1 MSLLLFIRD
10 AVPITHNGVR
20 NAQNE
25 PLFRPILSPGCQYQ
39 SGSKFYLWQITPHPV
54 KGNELMKRLPVG
66 IQTFR
71 DIVQNDYLYVDKTE
85 KIFDLVN
92 NPKGV
97 YFFSRPR
104 RFGKS
109 LLISTLNEI
118 FEGEKELFKDLWIS
132 KADYAWEKH
141 PVVRI
146 DFSKSKAKN
155 SNELINYI
163 VYQLDKT
170 ALQYGI
176 KLEQTQYD
184 IKFDE
189 LLTKLSEINKVVVLI
204 DEYDKPVIDNIENKQ
219 LAIEL
224 REILKGFYTIIKAC
238 DEHIRFVLLTGVS
251 KFSKAGVFSGL
262 NNLKDISMNAGY
274 SSLLGIT
281 RQEMESCFK
290 EHIDQFLESEGIDKS
305 ELIKKIKY
313 WYDGFCF
320 SRSCEKVFNPFS
332 LLLLFDNSEFS
343 NYWFESATPSFL
355 IKVIKE
361 KDFDITRLKE
371 MEVRE
376 ESFGTYELENLAV
389 LPLLFQTGY
398 LTIKEYDK
406 DFMTYIL
413 GYPNF
418 EVENSFQYSLL
429 SSYSGIHV
437 DGYLIDLIRT
447 LRNEDFETFFD
458 TLKIFFA
465 DIPYDLHIK
474 KEKYYQTVFY
484 LIFSLIGL
492 KVEAEVKTNKGRID
506 AVIIDKDIYIFE
518 FKFNGDKDQ
527 ALNQIKE
534 KKYFEK
540 YQGKGKKIYLFG
552 VEFADR
558 NVGEW
563 VVEKTF

>member
-1 MSLLLFIRD
+1 
-10 AVPITHNGVR
+10 
-20 NAQNE
+20 
-25 PLFRPILSPGCQYQ
+25 
-39 SGSKFYLWQITPHPV
+39 
-54 KGNELMKRLPVG
+54 MKRLPIG

-97 YFFSRPR
+97 YFLSRPR

-118 FEGEKELFKDLWIS
+118 FEGNKDLFKGLWIYE
-132 KADYAWEKH
+132 ADYAWEKH
-141 PVVRI
+141 PIVRI
-146 DFSKSKAKN
+146 DFSKSKARN
-155 SNELINYI
+155 SDELINYI

-170 ALQYGI
+170 AQLYGI
-176 KLEQTQYD
+176 TLEQTQYD

-189 LLTKLSEINKVVVLI
+189 LLTKLSGINKVVVLI
-204 DEYDKPVIDNIENKQ
+204 DEYDKPIIDNIENKE

-238 DEHIRFVLLTGVS
+238 DEYIRFVLLTGVS

-262 NNLKDISMNAGY
+262 NNLKDISMDTRY

-281 RQEMESCFK
+281 RQEMESSFK
-290 EHIDQFLESEGIDKS
+290 EYIDQFAKTEDVSKS
-305 ELIKKIKY
+305 ELVEKITC

-332 LLLLFDNSEFS
+332 ILLLFDNARFS

-355 IKVIKE
+355 IKLIKE
-361 KDFDITRLKE
+361 KEFDLTGLDGVNIS
-371 MEVRE
+371 
-376 ESFGTYELENLAV
+376 ESAFSSYEIENLKII
-389 LPLLFQTGY
+389 PILFQTGY
-398 LTIKEYDK
+398 LTITKYNKERMEY
-406 DFMTYIL
+406 TL
-413 GYPNF
+413 AYPNF
-418 EVENSFQYSLL
+418 EVKNSMTECLAEAYSFVERELV
-429 SSYSGIHV
+429 H
-437 DGYLIDLIRT
+437 GYAWKLIDA
-447 LRNEDFETFFD
+447 LRDQDFETFFD
-458 TLKIFFA
+458 TLRIFFA
-465 DIPYDLHIK
+465 NIPYDLQIS

-518 FKFNGDKDQ
+518 FKFEGDKDQ
-527 ALNQIKE
+527 ALNQIKD
-534 KKYFEK
+534 KRYFEK
-540 YQGKGKKIYLFG
+540 YQGEGKKIYLFG

-563 VVEKTF
+563 VVEKTP

>member
-1 MSLLLFIRD
+1 M
-10 AVPITHNGVR
+10 
-20 NAQNE
+20 
-25 PLFRPILSPGCQYQ
+25 
-39 SGSKFYLWQITPHPV
+39 

-71 DIVQNDYLYVDKTE
+71 DIVQNDYLYVDKTD

-118 FEGEKELFKDLWIS
+118 FEGEKELFKDLWIY

-141 PVVRI
+141 PVIRI
-146 DFSKSKAKN
+146 DFSKSKAR
-155 SNELINYI
+155 SANELINYI
-163 VYQLDKT
+163 VYQLEKT
-170 ALQYGI
+170 ALLYGI
-176 KLEQTQYD
+176 QLEQTQYD

-204 DEYDKPVIDNIENKQ
+204 DEYDKPIIDNIENKE
-219 LAIEL
+219 LAVEL

-238 DEHIRFVLLTGVS
+238 DEYIKFVLLTGVS

-262 NNLKDISMNAGY
+262 NNLEDISMDARY

-281 RQEMESCFK
+281 REEMEGSFK
-290 EHIDQFLESEGIDKS
+290 EYIDQFAESEGSSKS
-305 ELIKKIKY
+305 ELIEKITY

-332 LLLLFDNSEFS
+332 LLLLFKKLSFG

-355 IKVIKE
+355 IKLIKE
-361 KDFDITRLKE
+361 KDLDLSRLDGVK
-371 MEVRE
+371 VD
-376 ESFGTYELENLAV
+376 ESAFGSYEIENLKV
-389 LPLLFQTGY
+389 VPILFQTGY
-398 LTIKEYDK
+398 LTITDYDK
-406 DFMTYIL
+406 ERMEYIL
-413 GYPNF
+413 AYPNF
-418 EVENSFQYSLL
+418 EVKNSMIKCLAEAYSYVERELV
-429 SSYSGIHV
+429 H
-437 DGYLIDLIRT
+437 GYAWKLIDA
-447 LRNEDFETFFD
+447 LREHDFELFFD
-458 TLKIFFA
+458 TLRVFFA
-465 DIPYDLHIK
+465 DIPYDLHINR
-474 KEKYYQTVFY
+474 EKYYQTIFY

-492 KVEAEVKTNKGRID
+492 KVKAEVKTNKGRID

-518 FKFNGDKDQ
+518 FKFNGDKDN
-527 ALNQIKE
+527 ALKQIRD

-540 YQGKGKKIYLFG
+540 YQGVGKEIYLFG
-552 VEFADR
+552 VEFTDR
-558 NVGEW
+558 NIDNW
-563 VVEKTF
+563 VIEKL

>member
-1 MSLLLFIRD
+1 
-10 AVPITHNGVR
+10 
-20 NAQNE
+20 
-25 PLFRPILSPGCQYQ
+25 
-39 SGSKFYLWQITPHPV
+39 
-54 KGNELMKRLPVG
+54 MKRLPVG

-71 DIVQNDYLYVDKTE
+71 KLIDGNYLYVDKTE
-85 KIFDLVN
+85 YIHKLIVQ
-92 NPKGV
+92 GSV
-97 YFFSRPR
+97 YFLSRPR

-118 FEGEKELFKDLWIS
+118 FEGEKELFKDLWIY

-146 DFSKSKAKN
+146 DFSKEKAENKDD
-155 SNELINYI
+155 LKGFIL
-163 VYQLDKT
+163 YQLKNIADK
-170 ALQYGI
+170 YGI
-176 KLEQTQYD
+176 SLTRDKYYEA
-184 IKFDE
+184 FDE
-189 LLTKLSEINKVVVLI
+189 LLTQLSQINKVVILI
-204 DEYDKPVIDNIENKQ
+204 DEYDKPIIDNIENKE
-219 LAIEL
+219 LAVEF

-262 NNLKDISMNAGY
+262 NNLEDISMDARY

-281 RQEMESCFK
+281 REEMEGSFK
-290 EHIDQFLESEGIDKS
+290 EYIDQFAESEGVSKY
-305 ELIKKIKY
+305 ELIKKITY

-320 SRSCEKVFNPFS
+320 SGTCEKVFNPFS
-332 LLLLFDNSEFS
+332 ALLLFKKLSFR

-355 IKVIKE
+355 IKLMKE
-361 KDFDITRLKE
+361 ENFDIKRLKE

-376 ESFGTYELENLAV
+376 ESFGAYELENLAV

-429 SSYSGIHV
+429 NSYSGIHV
-437 DGYLIDLIRT
+437 DGYLIDLIRA
-447 LRNEDFETFFD
+447 LRNDDFETFFD
-458 TLKIFFA
+458 TLRIFFA
-465 DIPYDLHIK
+465 DIPYDLHIS
-474 KEKYYQTVFY
+474 KEKYYQTIFY

-492 KVEAEVKTNKGRID
+492 KVKAEVKTNKGRID

-527 ALNQIKE
+527 ALNQIKD

-540 YQGKGKKIYLFG
+540 YQGVGKEIYLSG
-552 VEFADR
+552 VEFTDR
-558 NVGEW
+558 NIGNW
-563 VVEKTF
+563 VIEKL

>member
-1 MSLLLFIRD
+1 
-10 AVPITHNGVR
+10 
-20 NAQNE
+20 
-25 PLFRPILSPGCQYQ
+25 
-39 SGSKFYLWQITPHPV
+39 
-54 KGNELMKRLPVG
+54 MKRLPIG

-71 DIVQNDYLYVDKTE
+71 DIIQNDYLYVDKT
-85 KIFDLVN
+85 KKLFDLVS

-109 LLISTLNEI
+109 LLISMLNEI
-118 FEGEKELFKDLWIS
+118 FEGEKELFNGLWIY
-132 KADYAWEKH
+132 KADYAWKKH
-141 PVVRI
+141 PVLRI
-146 DFSKSKAKN
+146 DFSRKRAESRDDLKDFILYRLKIIA
-155 SNELINYI
+155 
-163 VYQLDKT
+163 DK
-170 ALQYGI
+170 YGVS
-176 KLEQTQYD
+176 LERNQYD
-184 IKFDE
+184 EAFDE
-189 LLTKLSEINKVVVLI
+189 LLTKLSGINKVVVLI
-204 DEYDKPVIDNIENKQ
+204 DEYDKPIIDNIENKD
-219 LAIEL
+219 LAVEL

-305 ELIKKIKY
+305 ELIKKITY

-332 LLLLFDNSEFS
+332 MLLLFDNAEFG

-355 IKVIKE
+355 IKLIKE
-361 KDFDITRLKE
+361 KSFDIKKIQGL
-371 MEVRE
+371 EVRE
-376 ESFGTYELENLAV
+376 EDLSTYEIESLSAV
-389 LPLLFQTGY
+389 PLLFQTGY
-398 LTIKEYDK
+398 LTIKEYDN
-406 DFMTYIL
+406 DFMTYRL

-418 EVENSFQYSLL
+418 EVENSFQYALL
-429 SSYSGIHV
+429 RSYSYTETN
-437 DGYLIDLIRT
+437 GYLVSLIRA
-447 LRNEDFETFFD
+447 LRNDNFDAFFE

-465 DIPYDLHIK
+465 DIPYDLHIDM
-474 KEKYYQTVFY
+474 EKYYQTIFY

-518 FKFNGDKDQ
+518 FKFNGDKNK
-527 ALNQIKE
+527 ALRQIND

-540 YQGKGKKIYLFG
+540 YQGAGKETYLFG

-563 VVEKTF
+563 VVEKI

>member
-1 MSLLLFIRD
+1 
-10 AVPITHNGVR
+10 
-20 NAQNE
+20 
-25 PLFRPILSPGCQYQ
+25 
-39 SGSKFYLWQITPHPV
+39 
-54 KGNELMKRLPVG
+54 MKRLPIG

-71 DIVQNDYLYVDKTE
+71 KLIDGNYLYVDKTE
-85 KIFDLVN
+85 CIHKLIVQ
-92 NPKGV
+92 GSV

-118 FEGEKELFKDLWIS
+118 FEGEKELFKGLWIY

-146 DFSKSKAKN
+146 DFSKKKAENKDD
-155 SNELINYI
+155 LKGFILH
-163 VYQLDKT
+163 QLRNIAKK
-170 ALQYGI
+170 YGI
-176 KLEQTQYD
+176 LLERGQYD
-184 IKFDE
+184 EAFDE

-204 DEYDKPVIDNIENKQ
+204 DEYDKPIIDNIENKE

-262 NNLKDISMNAGY
+262 NNLEDISMDARY

-281 RQEMESCFK
+281 KEEMGDSFK
-290 EHIDQFLESEGIDKS
+290 KYIDQLAKTEGISKF
-305 ELIKKIKY
+305 ELIEKIRY

-332 LLLLFDNSEFS
+332 ALLLFKKLSFGS
-343 NYWFESATPSFL
+343 YWFESATPSFL
-355 IKVIKE
+355 IKLMKE
-361 KDFDITRLKE
+361 KNFDVKRLKE
-371 MEVRE
+371 MELRE
-376 ESFGTYELENLAV
+376 EAFGAYELENLAA

-406 DFMTYIL
+406 AFMTYIL

-418 EVENSFQYSLL
+418 EVENSFQYALL

-437 DGYLIDLIRT
+437 DGYLIDLVRT
-447 LRNEDFETFFD
+447 LQNDDFETFFD
-458 TLKIFFA
+458 TLRIFFA

-474 KEKYYQTVFY
+474 KEKYYQTIFY

-506 AVIIDKDIYIFE
+506 AVIIDKEIYIFE
-518 FKFNGDKDQ
+518 FKFDGDKDQ

-552 VEFADR
+552 VEFIDR
-558 NVGEW
+558 NVGKW
-563 VVEKTF
+563 VVEKI

>member
-1 MSLLLFIRD
+1 MKKL
-10 AVPITHNGVR
+10 PI
-20 NAQNE
+20 
-25 PLFRPILSPGCQYQ
+25 
-39 SGSKFYLWQITPHPV
+39 
-54 KGNELMKRLPVG
+54 G

-85 KIFDLVN
+85 KIFDLVK

-97 YFFSRPR
+97 YFLSRPR

-118 FEGEKELFKDLWIS
+118 FEGNKELFKGLWIYE
-132 KADYAWEKH
+132 ADYAWKKH

-146 DFSKSKAKN
+146 DFSKSKARN
-155 SNELINYI
+155 SDELINYI

-170 ALQYGI
+170 ALLYGI
-176 KLEQTQYD
+176 TLEQTQYD

-189 LLTKLSEINKVVVLI
+189 LLTKLSGINKVVVLI
-204 DEYDKPVIDNIENKQ
+204 DEYDKPIIDNIENKE

-238 DEHIRFVLLTGVS
+238 DEYIRFVLLTGVS

-262 NNLKDISMNAGY
+262 NNLKDISMDTRY

-281 RQEMESCFK
+281 GEEMESGFK
-290 EHIDQFLESEGIDKS
+290 EYIDQFTKTEGVGKS
-305 ELIKKIKY
+305 ELIEKITC

-332 LLLLFDNSEFS
+332 MLLLFDNARFG

-355 IKVIKE
+355 IKLIKE
-361 KDFDITRLKE
+361 KDFDLTGLDGVNIS
-371 MEVRE
+371 
-376 ESFGTYELENLAV
+376 ESAFSSYEIENLKII
-389 LPLLFQTGY
+389 PILFQTGY
-398 LTIKEYDK
+398 LTITGYNKERMEY
-406 DFMTYIL
+406 TL
-413 GYPNF
+413 AYPNF
-418 EVENSFQYSLL
+418 EVKNSMTECLAEAYSFVESELV
-429 SSYSGIHV
+429 H
-437 DGYLIDLIRT
+437 GYAWKLIDT
-447 LRNEDFETFFD
+447 LRDQDFETFFD

-527 ALNQIKE
+527 ALNQIKD
-534 KKYFEK
+534 KGYFEK
-540 YQGKGKKIYLFG
+540 YQGEGKKIYLFG
-552 VEFADR
+552 VEFTNR

-563 VVEKTF
+563 VVEKTP

>member
-1 MSLLLFIRD
+1 
-10 AVPITHNGVR
+10 
-20 NAQNE
+20 
-25 PLFRPILSPGCQYQ
+25 
-39 SGSKFYLWQITPHPV
+39 
-54 KGNELMKRLPVG
+54 MKRLPIG

-71 DIVQNDYLYVDKTE
+71 KLIDGNYLYVDKTE
-85 KIFDLVN
+85 HIHRLIVQ
-92 NPKGV
+92 GSV

-118 FEGEKELFKDLWIS
+118 FEGEKELFKGLWIY

-146 DFSKSKAKN
+146 DFSKKKAENKDD
-155 SNELINYI
+155 LKGFILH
-163 VYQLDKT
+163 QLRNIAKK
-170 ALQYGI
+170 YGI
-176 KLEQTQYD
+176 LLERGQYD
-184 IKFDE
+184 EAFDE

-204 DEYDKPVIDNIENKQ
+204 DEYDKPIIDNIENKE

-262 NNLKDISMNAGY
+262 NNLEDISMDARY

-281 RQEMESCFK
+281 KEEMGDSFK
-290 EHIDQFLESEGIDKS
+290 KYIDQLAKTEGISKF
-305 ELIKKIKY
+305 ELIEKITY

-332 LLLLFDNSEFS
+332 ALLLFKKLSFGS
-343 NYWFESATPSFL
+343 YWFESATPSFL
-355 IKVIKE
+355 IKLMKE
-361 KDFDITRLKE
+361 KNFDVKRLKE
-371 MEVRE
+371 MELRE
-376 ESFGTYELENLAV
+376 EAFGAYELENLAA

-406 DFMTYIL
+406 AFMTYIL

-418 EVENSFQYSLL
+418 EVENSFQYALL
-429 SSYSGIHV
+429 SSYSNMHI
-437 DGYLIDLIRT
+437 DGYLIDLIRA
-447 LRNEDFETFFD
+447 LRNDNFETFFD
-458 TLKIFFA
+458 TLRVFFA
-465 DIPYDLHIK
+465 NIPYDLQIS

-506 AVIIDKDIYIFE
+506 AVIIDKEIYIFE
-518 FKFNGDKDQ
+518 FKFDGDKNQ

-552 VEFADR
+552 VEFIDR
-558 NVGEW
+558 NVGKW
-563 VVEKTF
+563 VVEKI

>member
-1 MSLLLFIRD
+1 M
-10 AVPITHNGVR
+10 
-20 NAQNE
+20 
-25 PLFRPILSPGCQYQ
+25 
-39 SGSKFYLWQITPHPV
+39 
-54 KGNELMKRLPVG
+54 MKRLPIG

-97 YFFSRPR
+97 YFLSRPR

-109 LLISTLNEI
+109 LLISILNEI
-118 FEGEKELFKDLWIS
+118 FEGNKELFKYQWIY
-132 KADYAWEKH
+132 KADYAWKKH
-141 PVVRI
+141 PVVKI
-146 DFSKSKAKN
+146 DFSKKKAENKDDLKGFILNQLKN
-155 SNELINYI
+155 I
-163 VYQLDKT
+163 
-170 ALQYGI
+170 AGRYGI
-176 KLEQTQYD
+176 SLERDQYD
-184 IKFDE
+184 KAFDE
-189 LLTKLSEINKVVVLI
+189 LFIKLNGINKVVVLI
-204 DEYDKPVIDNIENKQ
+204 DEYDKPIIDNIENKE
-219 LAIEL
+219 LAVEL
-224 REILKGFYTIIKAC
+224 REILKGFYAIIKAC
-238 DEHIRFVLLTGVS
+238 DEYIRFVLLTGVS

-262 NNLKDISMNAGY
+262 NNLEDISMDKRY

-281 RQEMESCFK
+281 REEMADSFE
-290 EHIDQFLESEGIDKS
+290 EYIDQFAESEGVSKS
-305 ELIKKIKY
+305 ELIEKITY

-320 SRSCEKVFNPFS
+320 SRSCKKVFNPFS
-332 LLLLFDNSEFS
+332 ALLLFKKLSFG
-343 NYWFESATPSFL
+343 NYWFQSATPSFL
-355 IKVIKE
+355 IKLMRRKN
-361 KDFDITRLKE
+361 FDIRRLKK

-376 ESFGTYELENLAV
+376 ESFGAYELENPAV

-418 EVENSFQYSLL
+418 EVENSFQYALL
-429 SSYSGIHV
+429 SSYSSTQV

-447 LRNEDFETFFD
+447 LRNNDFETFFD
-458 TLKIFFA
+458 TLRIFFA

-484 LIFSLIGL
+484 LIFSLVGL

-518 FKFNGDKDQ
+518 FKFDGDKDQ
-527 ALNQIKE
+527 ALNQIKD

-552 VEFADR
+552 VGFANR
-558 NVGEW
+558 NVDEW
-563 VVEKTF
+563 VVEKE

>member
-1 MSLLLFIRD
+1 
-10 AVPITHNGVR
+10 
-20 NAQNE
+20 
-25 PLFRPILSPGCQYQ
+25 
-39 SGSKFYLWQITPHPV
+39 
-54 KGNELMKRLPVG
+54 MKRLPIG
-66 IQTFR
+66 IQTFC
-71 DIVQNDYLYVDKTE
+71 DIVLNNYLYVDKTE

-97 YFFSRPR
+97 YFLSRPR

-118 FEGEKELFKDLWIS
+118 FEGNKELFKGLWIY

-146 DFSKSKAKN
+146 DFSKSKARN
-155 SNELINYI
+155 SDELINYI

-170 ALQYGI
+170 AQLYGI
-176 KLEQTQYD
+176 TLEQTQYD

-189 LLTKLSEINKVVVLI
+189 LLTKLSGINKVVVLI
-204 DEYDKPVIDNIENKQ
+204 DEYDKPIIDNIENKE

-238 DEHIRFVLLTGVS
+238 DEYIRFVLLTGVS

-262 NNLKDISMNAGY
+262 NNLKDLSMGMKY

-281 RQEMESCFK
+281 REEMEDSFK
-290 EHIDQFLESEGIDKS
+290 DHIDRFAETESVS
-305 ELIKKIKY
+305 NAELIKKITY

-320 SRSCEKVFNPFS
+320 SGTCEKVFNPFS
-332 LLLLFDNSEFS
+332 MLLLYDNARFS

-355 IKVIKE
+355 IKLMKE
-361 KDFDITRLKE
+361 RDFDIMRLKE

-376 ESFGTYELENLAV
+376 ESFGAYELENLAV
-389 LPLLFQTGY
+389 LPILFQTGY

-406 DFMTYIL
+406 TFMTYIL

-418 EVENSFQYSLL
+418 EVENSFQYALL
-429 SSYSGIHV
+429 NSYSNMHI
-437 DGYLIDLIRT
+437 DGYLIDLIRA
-447 LRNEDFETFFD
+447 LRNDNFETFFD
-458 TLKIFFA
+458 TLRVFFA
-465 DIPYDLHIK
+465 NIPYDLQIS

-518 FKFNGDKDQ
+518 FKFNGDKGQ

-540 YQGKGKKIYLFG
+540 YQGVGKEIYLFG
-552 VEFADR
+552 VAFTDR
-558 NVGEW
+558 NIGNW
-563 VVEKTF
+563 VLEKL

>member
-1 MSLLLFIRD
+1 
-10 AVPITHNGVR
+10 
-20 NAQNE
+20 
-25 PLFRPILSPGCQYQ
+25 
-39 SGSKFYLWQITPHPV
+39 
-54 KGNELMKRLPVG
+54 MKRNKPMKKLPIG

-71 DIVQNDYLYVDKTE
+71 KLIDGNYLYVDKTE
-85 KIFDLVN
+85 HIYKLLVH
-92 NPKGV
+92 GSV
-97 YFFSRPR
+97 YFLSRPR

-118 FEGEKELFKDLWIS
+118 FDGEKELFKGLWIYN
-132 KADYAWEKH
+132 ADLAWKKH

-189 LLTKLSEINKVVVLI
+189 LLTRLSEINDVVVLI
-204 DEYDKPVIDNIENKQ
+204 DEYDKPIIDNIENPE
-219 LAIEL
+219 LAVEL

-238 DEHIRFVLLTGVS
+238 DEYIRFVLLTGVS

-262 NNLKDISMNAGY
+262 NNLEDISMDTRY

-281 RQEMESCFK
+281 KEEMEHNFK
-290 EHIDQFLESEGIDKS
+290 EYINQFAKS
-305 ELIKKIKY
+305 EKVSKSDLIKKITY
-313 WYDGFCF
+313 WYNGFCF
-320 SRSCEKVFNPFS
+320 SGSCEKVFNPFS
-332 LLLLFDNSEFS
+332 LLLLFKKLNFG
-343 NYWFESATPSFL
+343 NYWFESATPGFL
-355 IKVIKE
+355 IKLMKE

-447 LRNEDFETFFD
+447 LRNDDFETFFD
-458 TLKIFFA
+458 TLRIFFA

-474 KEKYYQTVFY
+474 KEKYYQTIFY

-506 AVIIDKDIYIFE
+506 AVIIDKEIYIFE
-518 FKFNGDKDQ
+518 FKFDGDKNQ

-552 VEFADR
+552 VEFIDK
-558 NVGEW
+558 NVGKW
-563 VVEKTF
+563 VVEKI

>member
-1 MSLLLFIRD
+1 
-10 AVPITHNGVR
+10 
-20 NAQNE
+20 
-25 PLFRPILSPGCQYQ
+25 
-39 SGSKFYLWQITPHPV
+39 
-54 KGNELMKRLPVG
+54 MKRLPIG
-66 IQTFR
+66 IQTFC
-71 DIVQNDYLYVDKTE
+71 DIVLNNYLYVDKTE
-85 KIFDLVN
+85 KIFDLVS

-97 YFFSRPR
+97 YFLSRPR

-118 FEGEKELFKDLWIS
+118 FEGEKELFKGLWIY

-146 DFSKSKAKN
+146 DFSKSKARN
-155 SNELINYI
+155 GEELINYI

-170 ALQYGI
+170 AQLYGI
-176 KLEQTQYD
+176 TLEQTQYD

-189 LLTKLSEINKVVVLI
+189 LLTKLCGIINKVVVLI
-204 DEYDKPVIDNIENKQ
+204 DEYDKPIIDNIENKE
-219 LAIEL
+219 LAIEF

-238 DEHIRFVLLTGVS
+238 DEYIRFVLLTGVS

-262 NNLKDISMNAGY
+262 NNLQDLSMGMRY

-281 RQEMESCFK
+281 REEMEDSFK
-290 EHIDQFLESEGIDKS
+290 DHIDRFAETEGVS
-305 ELIKKIKY
+305 NAELIEKITY

-320 SRSCEKVFNPFS
+320 SGICEKVFNPFS
-332 LLLLFDNSEFS
+332 MLLLFDNARFS

-355 IKVIKE
+355 IKLMKE
-361 KDFDITRLKE
+361 KNFDVKRLKE

-376 ESFGTYELENLAV
+376 ESFGTYELENLAA

-406 DFMTYIL
+406 TFMTYIL

-418 EVENSFQYSLL
+418 EVENSFQYALL
-429 SSYSGIHV
+429 NSYSNMHV
-437 DGYLIDLIRT
+437 DGYLIDLIRA
-447 LRNEDFETFFD
+447 LRNDNFDIFFD
-458 TLKIFFA
+458 TLRIFFA
-465 DIPYDLHIK
+465 NIPYDLHIK
-474 KEKYYQTVFY
+474 TEKYYQTVFY

-492 KVEAEVKTNKGRID
+492 KVEAEIKTNKGRID
-506 AVIIDKDIYIFE
+506 AVIVDKEIYIFE
-518 FKFNGDKDQ
+518 FKFDGDKDQ

-563 VVEKTF
+563 VVEINIKGTRQ